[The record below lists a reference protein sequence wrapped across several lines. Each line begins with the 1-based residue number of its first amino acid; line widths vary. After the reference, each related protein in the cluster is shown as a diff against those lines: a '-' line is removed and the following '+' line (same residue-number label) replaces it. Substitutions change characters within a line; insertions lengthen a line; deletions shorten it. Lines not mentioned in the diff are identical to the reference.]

1 VSNVNIGTLT
11 MQKLSNMMVSI
22 DEKLAKM
29 GETPYGVRESTR
41 KEQLAM
47 ASQLSSNDII
57 ALMEKHGVKEVN
69 DWLSRFKEKNDGRQM
84 V

>member
-1 VSNVNIGTLT
+1 

-29 GETPYGVRESTR
+29 GETPYGVRKATH

-47 ASQLSSNDII
+47 AAKLSEDDII

-69 DWLSRFKEKNDGRQM
+69 DWLAKFKPEEIQNNGRQ
-84 V
+84 VV